1 MAKKLYS
8 IEYRYVEFP
17 QWLVGTDVEKH
28 FRIKF
33 LNWSTWKR
41 YETEKD
47 RDKAFEAIT
56 SRDARSGRAH
66 TFEFR
71 KAG

>member
-17 QWLVGTDVEKH
+17 QWLVGADVEKH

-47 RDKAFEAIT
+47 RDKAVTF
-56 SRDARSGRAH
+56 SR
-66 TFEFR
+66 
-71 KAG
+71 